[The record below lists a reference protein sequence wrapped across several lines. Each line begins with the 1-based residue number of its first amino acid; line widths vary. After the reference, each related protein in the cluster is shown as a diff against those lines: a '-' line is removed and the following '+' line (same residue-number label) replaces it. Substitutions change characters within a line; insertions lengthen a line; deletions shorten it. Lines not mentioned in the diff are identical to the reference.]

1 MNNTDYIK
9 KLDAIKDNHS
19 TSFIDTVDRL
29 VNDYNDYLNSKCY
42 FIGIIYPNN
51 DDAIDEMFDGLNY
64 KVSEI
69 LFGTDISHV
78 NSNDDFIMFQ
88 GGTNCLVSLTHLQ
101 VFDNYINDHE
111 FIKWCDDN
119 NRNLETL

>member
-19 TSFIDTVDRL
+19 TSFINSVDRL
-29 VNDYNDYLNSKCY
+29 VNDYNDYLNSKNY

-88 GGTNCLVSLTHLQ
+88 GGTNYLVSLTHLQ

-119 NRNLETL
+119 NRNLQTL